1 MMKKRL
7 TKIRRFR
14 GVFVGF
20 LMSLMMLT
28 SSLGVFGQVQQVSAE
43 PVDTV
48 TPTTQ
53 EIGRTADDGA
63 ETLSVVSDESQQ
75 SENTSQGS
83 TSSSEITKNVCK
95 SSLGSLGW
103 VVCPIMEKASEAVDW
118 FMG

>member
-103 VVCPIMEKASEAVDW
+103 VVCPIMEMASEAVDW